1 MTELADL
8 SPTDASNTSITG
20 QSLEGNVANM
30 ANMDDTLQAMLGMLG
45 RWTSSDTIAS
55 AATTDIGA
63 QPEAYLTVSG
73 TTTIT
78 AFGTVR
84 TGTVRYLR
92 FSGALTLT
100 HNATSLILPGAAN
113 ITTAANDTAIVVSEG
128 SGNWRCLAY
137 QRASGSALTP
147 LTLGT
152 PESISSSGT
161 TFTGIPSWAKRVRVM
176 LVGVSLSGSATL
188 FVRLGD
194 SGGVENT
201 GYTGQVV
208 QINSSP
214 SVSAATFSAGFQLTI
229 GTDPAFAWEATIEL
243 NLIDSSINR
252 WLASGAVGTT
262 ADARVNIVTG
272 YKALS
277 GTLDRIQILQSAAD
291 TFDSGQ
297 VNISWE

>member
-113 ITTAANDTAIVVSEG
+113 ITTIAGDTAIFVSEG
-128 SGNWRCLAY
+128 SGNWRCVAY
-137 QRASGSALTP
+137 ERASFAP
-147 LTLGT
+147 
-152 PESISSSGT
+152 IVSGT
-161 TFTGIPSWAKRVRVM
+161 FTPTLACGTSGTITLNAGSILGYVKNGP
-176 LVGVSLSGSATL
+176 LVTVTGLLTV
-188 FVRLGD
+188 D
-194 SGGVENT
+194 SV
-201 GYTGQVV
+201 
-208 QINSSP
+208 SSP
-214 SVSAATFSAGFQLTI
+214 SGTVVMNGLPYTSVDANRGYASAPLWVSGYVGTAGVVWQAFISKNSAAASLGFYSQ
-229 GTDPAFAWEATIEL
+229 
-243 NLIDSSINR
+243 
-252 WLASGAVGTT
+252 ASGATGSNPAALFQAGTVIVFSVSYLT
-262 ADARVNIVTG
+262 A
-272 YKALS
+272 
-277 GTLDRIQILQSAAD
+277 
-291 TFDSGQ
+291 
-297 VNISWE
+297 